1 MICSGS
7 KNCVRGTAQTAVL
20 PPVLT
25 LDVSQRLVRGAVAGL
40 TIMIASVSRAGGR
53 LLLQGEEVGMNG
65 IAWDVVIV
73 EASGAMSAAVLSDDG
88 GMLIF
93 GVCSD

>member
-25 LDVSQRLVRGAVAGL
+25 LDVSQRLVRGAVAGR

-65 IAWDVVIV
+65 IRLMRRLGRSTTLLAPA
-73 EASGAMSAAVLSDDG
+73 ASHL
-88 GMLIF
+88 
-93 GVCSD
+93 

>member
-1 MICSGS
+1 M
-7 KNCVRGTAQTAVL
+7 VAVKE
-20 PPVLT
+20 
-25 LDVSQRLVRGAVAGL
+25 RLVRGAVAGR
-40 TIMIASVSRAGGR
+40 TIKIASVSRAGGR

-73 EASGAMSAAVLSDDG
+73 EASGAMSGAVLSHDG

-93 GVCSD
+93 GAFPD